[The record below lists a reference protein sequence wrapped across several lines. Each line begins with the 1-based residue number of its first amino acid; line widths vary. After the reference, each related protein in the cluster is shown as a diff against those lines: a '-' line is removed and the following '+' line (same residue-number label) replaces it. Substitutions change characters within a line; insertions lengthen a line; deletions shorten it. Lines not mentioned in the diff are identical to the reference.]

1 MFKYR
6 VFDFIAIIFNLGGI
20 TIDMKCGLEIH
31 VQLKTDS
38 KLFCDCPTNYKDASA
53 NTNICP
59 VCLNQPGA
67 KPYPTNEK
75 ALENALTIALMLNC
89 KIDQNIT
96 YFMRKHYDYPD
107 LPSGYQRTSV
117 PIGYEGDLNGVRI
130 REIHMEEDPGQFK
143 PDFGIVDFNR
153 SGIPLVEIVTEPD
166 MHSPEEARQFL
177 KELIRVLNYSE
188 CARGEGTM
196 RADVNISLEGG
207 NRAEIKNINSIKGA
221 YKALKFEMVR
231 QKNLIKRGVE
241 VKQETRAFLES
252 QMITV
257 GMRTKEDADDYR
269 FIPDPDLPPIKI
281 KKQQLEEVAESM
293 PEAPHNKVNRFM
305 KQYEIDEETAKTL
318 TSELELA
325 NAYEKVA
332 ESIDPIFSAMW
343 MRDEL
348 KRVLTYNKFEF
359 SESEISP
366 KNIIALLTLLKNKE
380 ITTKAGQRIVEK
392 MPKNP
397 KSPNEIA
404 EELGLIGVINKDE
417 VVNAAK
423 KAIDENPIAVED
435 YKTGK
440 GASLNFLVGQVMK
453 FTRGKADPG
462 ETVKILKKL
471 LE

>member
-1 MFKYR
+1 
-6 VFDFIAIIFNLGGI
+6 
-20 TIDMKCGLEIH
+20 MKCGLEIH

-38 KLFCDCPTNYKDASA
+38 KLFCDCPTNYKEAPA

-67 KPYPTNEK
+67 KPFPTNEK

-89 KIDQNIT
+89 KIDKNIT

-117 PIGYEGDLNGVRI
+117 PIGYEGDLNGIRI

-166 MHSPEEARQFL
+166 MHSPEEARTFL
-177 KELIRVLNYSE
+177 RELIRVLNYSE

-221 YKALKFEMVR
+221 YKALKFEMIR

-257 GMRTKEDADDYR
+257 AMRTKEDADDYR
-269 FIPDPDLPPIKI
+269 FIPDPDLPPIKV
-281 KKQQLEEVAESM
+281 QESQLEEVAEAM
-293 PEAPHNKVNRFM
+293 PEAPHNKVKRFIEE
-305 KQYEIDEETAKTL
+305 YGIDEESAKTL

-325 NAYEKVA
+325 NAYEEVVK
-332 ESIDPIFSAMW
+332 SSDPKFAAMW

-348 KRVLTYNKFEF
+348 KRVLTYNKLDFEDSGIS
-359 SESEISP
+359 SE
-366 KNIIALLTLLKNKE
+366 NIVELLNLLQNKE
-380 ITTKAGQRIVEK
+380 ITTKAGQRIIEN
-392 MPKNP
+392 MPNNN
-397 KSPNEIA
+397 KSPREIA
-404 EELGLIGVINKDE
+404 EELGLIGVVKDDE
-417 VVNAAK
+417 VIEAAK
-423 KAIDENPIAVED
+423 DAINNNPEAAKD
-435 YKTGK
+435 YKEGK

-453 FTRGKADPG
+453 ATRGKADPG
-462 ETVKILKKL
+462 ETVKILKSL
-471 LE
+471 LDKSA